1 MGVVHDGAVVLAE
14 AWGYADLARRRP
26 MTTRTLL
33 PICSIS
39 KQFTCGVLLDLVG
52 DPSRLDDRVGAFLPR
67 LEGRRPSVAELC
79 HMQSGLRDYWA
90 LTVLHGAQPEGVFAR
105 EDARPLIAR
114 MRTTHFAPG
123 TSYSYCNA
131 NFRMLSDIIEDHA
144 GRSLGELYAERMFGP
159 AGMETAVLAP
169 DTSAPPE
176 GIVGYEGN
184 AEVGFFPATNRIYWT
199 GDAGLAA
206 SLEDMLAW
214 ERHIDATRDDAESLY
229 RRLSVAPR
237 FADGTPARYGY
248 GLVHETVA
256 GLGATGHGGAL
267 RGFRLQRLI
276 VPARRLSVVV
286 LFNHEG
292 DAHAAALSVM
302 RAALG
307 DAGEPAG
314 AAVEAGWAGAYLD
327 PATDLVLRVEPRA
340 RRPRGLVRDR
350 PGPPGGRGRRRG
362 AGTRRDA
369 GPRRRRD
376 ADGAARGEPADDRDA
391 AVGGGEGGHRGT
403 LPLGGARRVAR
414 GRDDRQRLLRRVR
427 GIARQRSDAPGPS
440 ARGGRLAPVLSAVD
454 GRAASR
460 RLDGPGA
467 ARRQRRGARP
477 HGRLLARPAR
487 GVRAGGLTRPP
498 GGSVRVPVPEAWP
511 FFDAATALG
520 GRTIPG
526 SAALWGHAPTARR
539 GREPAGPRG
548 PECTVGRSPPRRA
561 PAYRTGPMLA
571 PTPVAGI
578 DVGKSFLDLGFEPA
592 AKPLRVRD
600 DPAGIAA
607 LIEALR
613 RRGATRIT
621 LEAIGPYAWPL
632 TAALVAAAAT
642 GP

>member
-1 MGVVHDGAVVLAE
+1 MSDIDHSALERAVRRSGASMGPGGAVGVVHDGAVVLAH

-26 MTTRTLL
+26 MATRTLL

-52 DPSRLDDRVGAFLPR
+52 DPSRLDDRVAAFLPR

-131 NFRMLSDIIEDHA
+131 NFRMLSDMIEDHA

-169 DTSAPPE
+169 DTSAPPD

-184 AEVGFFPATNRIYWT
+184 GDVGFFPASNRIYWT
-199 GDAGLAA
+199 GDAGIAA

-214 ERHIDATRDDAESLY
+214 ERHIDATRDDAGSLY
-229 RRLSVAPR
+229 RRLSAAPR

-256 GLGATGHGGAL
+256 GLEATGHGGAL
-267 RGFRLQRLI
+267 RGFRLQRLV

-314 AAVEAGWAGAYLD
+314 APVEAGWAGAYLD
-327 PATDLVLRVEPRA
+327 PATDLVLRVEPRDGGLGAWFATAPDRLTVEADGVA
-340 RRPRGLVRDR
+340 RGPDVTLARDGDGMRMER
-350 PGPPGGRGRRRG
+350 PGR
-362 AGTRRDA
+362 
-369 GPRRRRD
+369 
-376 ADGAARGEPADDRDA
+376 EPADDRDA
-391 AVGGGEGGHRGT
+391 RC
-403 LPLGGARRVAR
+403 R
-414 GRDDRQRLLRRVR
+414 
-427 GIARQRSDAPGPS
+427 
-440 ARGGRLAPVLSAVD
+440 
-454 GRAASR
+454 
-460 RLDGPGA
+460 
-467 ARRQRRGARP
+467 
-477 HGRLLARPAR
+477 
-487 GVRAGGLTRPP
+487 
-498 GGSVRVPVPEAWP
+498 
-511 FFDAATALG
+511 
-520 GRTIPG
+520 
-526 SAALWGHAPTARR
+526 ARR
-539 GREPAGPRG
+539 GG
-548 PECTVGRSPPRRA
+548 TS
-561 PAYRTGPMLA
+561 
-571 PTPVAGI
+571 
-578 DVGKSFLDLGFEPA
+578 
-592 AKPLRVRD
+592 
-600 DPAGIAA
+600 
-607 LIEALR
+607 
-613 RRGATRIT
+613 RGATGRRSST
-621 LEAIGPYAWPL
+621 RRSRS
-632 TAALVAAAAT
+632 
-642 GP
+642 